1 MLELE
6 HNRLASLK
14 ISLQNK
20 QTDLESLCQKPDSQK
35 KIELIAAGIL
45 KKNFKFVRQLEEVD
59 SRCKYLAQRVTH
71 SKEQMNILQE
81 CLSSEKRS
89 TYYKVN
95 SSDSPSINSSAS
107 LIADSILQDPQA
119 VQLVSR
125 STDNNLEMDKTWELM
140 SELDKDE
147 IRHKKILR
155 EL

>member
-1 MLELE
+1 M

-14 ISLQNK
+14 ISLQHR
-20 QTDLESLCQKPDSQK
+20 QIELESLCQNPDSIK

-59 SRCKYLAQRVTH
+59 SRCKYLIQRVTH

-81 CLSSEKRS
+81 ALSFEKHS

-95 SSDSPSINSSAS
+95 SSDSSSNNSAAS
-107 LIADSILQDPQA
+107 LIADAILQEPQA
-119 VQLVSR
+119 IQLVAR
-125 STDNNLEMDKTWELM
+125 STDNNLEMDKTWDLM

-147 IRHKKILR
+147 IRHRKILR